1 MSYVGRF
8 HNPSGSELRILSDG
22 NGGKYLDVPG
32 YSKPGSFYADYRDNP
47 TELFTDLQFNKEMLE
62 VSRIIKACESVSS
75 QELIDA
81 GYNPLVVARFFPKE
95 PEQQE
100 S

>member
-8 HNPSGSELRILSDG
+8 HNPRGSELRILSDG
-22 NGGKYLDVPG
+22 NGGKYLDAPG
-32 YSKPGSFYADYRDNP
+32 YSKPGSFFADYSGNP
-47 TELFTDLQFNKEMLE
+47 SELLTDLEFNKQMQE
-62 VSRIIKACESVSS
+62 VSRIIKASESLTS

-81 GYNPLVVARFFPKE
+81 GYNPLVVAKFFPKE
-95 PEQQE
+95 PIQQE